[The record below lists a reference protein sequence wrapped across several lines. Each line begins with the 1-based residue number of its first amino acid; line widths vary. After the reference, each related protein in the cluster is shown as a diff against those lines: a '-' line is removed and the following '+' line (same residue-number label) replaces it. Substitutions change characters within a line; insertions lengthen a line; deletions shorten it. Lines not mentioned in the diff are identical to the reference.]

1 MIKHDQVSDADLH
14 YKIRSGKIYF
24 AGNRA
29 LKIYG
34 TLYCPSG
41 KRMTR
46 INRVFFLSKEEA
58 IANGY
63 RPCGHCMKNEYKI
76 WKNGSVQ

>member
-14 YKIRSGKIYF
+14 YKIRAGKIYF
-24 AGNRA
+24 AGNRT

-46 INRVFFLSKEEA
+46 INRGYSSYRKKRLLQTG
-58 IANGY
+58 IAHAG
-63 RPCGHCMKNEYKI
+63 I
-76 WKNGSVQ
+76 V